1 MYMTPNVPERIYLEL
16 QPATRIDVEQYDDI
30 VWEAATETVAA
41 QRVGQENIQ
50 QDRSL
55 RGQLPHKAENNGAR
69 ENFWGG
75 RQHQLLKFAAVVVTF
90 LIAVTALV
98 IVVIKWSESTNPE
111 KGTFKT

>member
-55 RGQLPHKAENNGAR
+55 RGQLPHKAENGAR
-69 ENFWGG
+69 ENFRGG
-75 RQHQLLKFAAVVVTF
+75 RQHQLLKFAAVVVIF

-98 IVVIKWSESTNPE
+98 IFVIKWSESTNPE

>member
-16 QPATRIDVEQYDDI
+16 QPATRIDVEQEDI
-30 VWEAATETVAA
+30 VWEAATETVGA

-55 RGQLPHKAENNGAR
+55 RGQLPHKAENGAR
-69 ENFWGG
+69 ENFRGG
-75 RQHQLLKFAAVVVTF
+75 RQHQLLKFAAVVLIF

-98 IVVIKWSESTNPE
+98 IFVIKWSESTNPE

>member
-1 MYMTPNVPERIYLEL
+1 MYITPNVPERIYLEL
-16 QPATRIDVEQYDDI
+16 QPATRIDVEQYEDI
-30 VWEAATETVAA
+30 VWEAAPETVVA

-55 RGQLPHKAENNGAR
+55 RGQLPHKAENGAR

-75 RQHQLLKFAAVVVTF
+75 RQHQLLKFTAVVVTF
-90 LIAVTALV
+90 VIAVTALV
-98 IVVIKWSESTNPE
+98 IVVIKWSESSNPE